1 MKKKD
6 LIVRLAIMAVMML
19 TIVTILLVEIGVA
32 TLFDMRFEGLTYL
45 QYIRAFYQIPWH
57 FMLGLVIAV
66 VSIIVCGE
74 SIYRSIM
81 KIEE

>member
-6 LIVRLAIMAVMML
+6 LVIRLAIMGVMLLAIATVM
-19 TIVTILLVEIGVA
+19 LVEIGIA
-32 TLFDMRFEGLTYL
+32 TVFDMRFDGLTYM
-45 QYIRAFYQIPWH
+45 QYIRAFYQVPWH